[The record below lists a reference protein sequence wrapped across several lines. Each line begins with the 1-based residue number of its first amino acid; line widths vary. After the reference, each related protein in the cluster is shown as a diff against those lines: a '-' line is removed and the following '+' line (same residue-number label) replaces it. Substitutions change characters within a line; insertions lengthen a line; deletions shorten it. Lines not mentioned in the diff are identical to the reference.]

1 MGDLPDTANE
11 DEMRA
16 YFGKLGKIE
25 EVTLKKIE
33 SNGKVVGSVKFANP
47 TAKIRD
53 QMLKEQHV
61 ILGTPIEVQTY
72 KMQKQA
78 KPGYAAKKEAETAK
92 FLEDKKAKA
101 KPSASAAF
109 APY

>member
-1 MGDLPDTANE
+1 MGSEVD
-11 DEMRA
+11 MRA
-16 YFGKLGKIE
+16 YFGALGKIE

-33 SNGKVVGSVKFANP
+33 SNGKIVGSVKFATP
-47 TAKIRD
+47 TAKVRD
-53 QMLKEQHV
+53 QMLKEKHE
-61 ILGTPIEVQTY
+61 IMGTTIEVQTY

-101 KPSASAAF
+101 KPSAKPSSAF